1 MGWFEAGARAG
12 RGRLAA
18 RWWTR
23 AACSSRGP
31 PQADHAERSEGSHM
45 SCCFP
50 KSLSYSTR
58 RRRT

>member
-31 PQADHAERSEGSHM
+31 PQADHPDRSEGSQPESKCHRRD
-45 SCCFP
+45 P
-50 KSLSYSTR
+50 SLRSGWHL
-58 RRRT
+58 